1 MIIQFLFIS
10 QDAALWYGIDWDG
23 PIATCEQ
30 DEISVPEVSCP
41 ITPAQLVYLKDIVDP
56 LTDCH
61 FHGVELY
68 SRVRSFVEENMH
80 E

>member
-1 MIIQFLFIS
+1 M
-10 QDAALWYGIDWDG
+10 
-23 PIATCEQ
+23 
-30 DEISVPEVSCP
+30 PEVLCP
-41 ITPAQLVYLKDIVDP
+41 ITPAQLVYLKDTVDP

-68 SRVRSFVEENMH
+68 LRVRSFVEENMH